1 MLIGIFGDFGKG
13 KTLLLVFF
21 LQYLEYINKFANFKV
36 NIPSIKTLS
45 LSELLSM
52 NYEQK
57 SLVCIDELYLEM
69 DSRRSMRKRNI
80 DISHIIFQSRKR
92 KVDIVYTAQ
101 LRSSVD
107 LRVRDLTNFNIIA
120 LGKDNNSNFHYYI
133 LESDSEFII
142 PNFIVEELYNLFN
155 TYEIIEELK

>member
-1 MLIGIFGDFGKG
+1 LLIGIFGDFGKG

-21 LQYLEYINKFANFKV
+21 LHYLEYINKFSNFKV
-36 NIPSIKTLS
+36 NIPSVKTLS

>member
-21 LQYLEYINKFANFKV
+21 LKYLEYTNKFANFRV
-36 NIPSIKTLS
+36 NIPNIKTLS
-45 LSELLSM
+45 LNELLSM

-80 DISHIIFQSRKR
+80 DISHIVFQSRKR
-92 KVDIVYTAQ
+92 KVDIIYASQ
-101 LRSSVD
+101 LRSSID
-107 LRVRDLTNFNIIA
+107 LRIRDLTNFNIIA
-120 LGKDNNSNFHYYI
+120 LGKDSDDNFHYYI
-133 LESDSEFII
+133 LENDSEFII
-142 PNFIVEELYNLFN
+142 PNFIVKELYSLYN

>member
-1 MLIGIFGDFGKG
+1 MLIGVFGDFGKG

-21 LQYLEYINKFANFKV
+21 LKYLEYTYKFANFKV
-36 NIPSIKTLS
+36 NIPNVKTLS

-57 SLVCIDELYLEM
+57 SLICIDELYLEM

-92 KVDIVYTAQ
+92 KVDIIYASQ

-120 LGKDNNSNFHYYI
+120 LGKYDDGNFHYYI
-133 LESDSEFII
+133 YELDSEFII
-142 PNFIVEELYNLFN
+142 PNHIAKELYQIYNTYEIVEEL
-155 TYEIIEELK
+155 K